1 MQNLSIRSVIKSQ
14 TFLNSFQNQTIAPIF
29 TVNSLTNEEIIN
41 IDDTIVIFSPKQKKI
56 LKKYETFDT
65 NEIICLE
72 YLIEKESIFVL
83 SNQGYVV
90 EIDSKGKI
98 TKTEIIPE
106 NKEKEKEKFVACCLS
121 PDQTYFVLLGS
132 SGTLYELDEEYNCLV
147 KGRITNKELIEAS
160 ISFREDGKYF
170 VCLYFDLEFNKNIV
184 QVYDSDYKIFGNTL
198 KEKTLQFSS
207 SSIQFQP
214 RGNVISVVSKD
225 QKKVIFFEKNCVL
238 REYSITC
245 VDEEEIIKGLSWNVE
260 SNILALITMN
270 RTTFLEKIQ
279 FWTFSNYH
287 WYLKQTTQLTN
298 GKNNSILWDNE
309 NPLLIR
315 ILNCNGVISY
325 INLFWEI
332 SKSHLKDQ
340 TVALIDGKNA
350 LLSPFSKMVIP
361 PPLSEYKINSKNS
374 INHVLFSSKYVV
386 LHTSANQL
394 EIYTF
399 NNEKNDYSMLT
410 SIEIPLDQNL
420 ETRTS
425 AISMTTTKN
434 KPNSILFLIA
444 VEAEDQLDENENEKK
459 EMEKEMELEKEK
471 EKDKEKEN
479 EKENTVDFVHELM
492 AIELHGLNSNNST
505 FVREITK
512 FQIDNEIIQITPL
525 KLNHGFVIETNN
537 GQLYSFEE
545 IINQQEKETQNENEN
560 EKEKAKEKE
569 NLESNEGTEFKI
581 VELNNFDEPCDE
593 ISTSIIVFS
602 DKEINQEII
611 IGKNSQTNKLFIVG
625 KNDEN
630 NLDNKIMEVSDSC
643 TSFGTNNEFIAFTTL
658 EHVVRFI
665 PLKITENKSQIKK
678 NHYYKKNQNR
688 GKKNNK
694 NQQKNNN
701 ANISSSSSSSS
712 NNNNNNKVMTE
723 FKKIIEKVKIQSIEE
738 KYNESFR
745 PIERSAKIV
754 ILTSDKIVFEMPRGN
769 LETVYPRIMVL
780 STILKYLKE
789 ESKYKDALLCAKRH
803 RIDLNIVCDW
813 DFEYFKGDIKNFIE
827 DIEDNGLLSKFIQSL
842 KNEDT
847 SITKFK
853 FNIFNTETVGKT
865 KVERIINRL
874 LFVQKKKKNRELLK
888 NKVSEVCK
896 LLRKTMK
903 EIDEDKYIMP
913 IIDTYLKPRPIE
925 IPKMFQDLRAR
936 FFKKTYTKRSELDY
950 AIYLTDIKT
959 LYDTAIEMCDFEL
972 AQKIAQKSEMDP
984 MEYIPFLKKLKNEKN
999 ANLKNAEIFIYLERW
1014 EKAIFELISEKS
1026 NQSLERALN
1035 LIEEK
1040 SLYSQSLKIIEKIR
1054 ALINKDDSDDDDDDD
1069 EEKEKEK
1076 EKEKGEEKVK
1086 SEEKENVDNSE
1097 FILKLNKFEM
1107 NIWKKLSTS
1116 LKPGMERALA
1126 LNLAGNTE
1134 ETVIEYQKIGNWKMA
1149 IALNKYSSPELLLK
1163 ISEQLEDRDQF
1174 KESAQV
1180 LFEYTLIT
1188 ENPQNSENLQNKE
1201 LIKKAIQLLLRS
1213 GDYSGALKL
1222 ISFKKCF
1229 GLIETVVLPEL
1240 DNNYLN
1246 LLHSINDKLKY
1257 RENIQRKLNN
1267 LQLRKLQFPQF
1278 YALDK
1283 IGQVDL
1289 SSTLISDNSSVS
1301 QYSTYSNQFSSK
1313 NKGNNQKNRRKK
1325 NRKEKIKESESKAEE
1340 NWINEL
1346 SKTFS
1351 PPILEKIL
1359 NLTLI
1364 LVHFGK
1370 IDKARII
1377 QNKMKYIIKSSFV
1390 KRKSI
1395 HQQIMKKLKNEPIY
1409 IHDIKEDDFNYLL
1422 LSFLN

>member
-72 YLIEKESIFVL
+72 YLIEKESIVVL
-83 SNQGYVV
+83 SNQGEVV

-98 TKTEIIPE
+98 TKIEIIPE
-106 NKEKEKEKFVACCLS
+106 NKEKEKEKEKFVACCLS

-147 KGRITNKELIEAS
+147 KGRITNKELVEAK

-170 VCLYFDLEFNKNIV
+170 VCLYFDLELNKNIV

-198 KEKTLQFSS
+198 KEKNLQFSS
-207 SSIQFQP
+207 ASIQFQP

-245 VDEEEIIKGLSWNVE
+245 DDEEEIIKHLSWNVE
-260 SNILALITMN
+260 SNILAIITMN
-270 RTTFLEKIQ
+270 RTTFKEKVQ

-332 SKSHLKDQ
+332 SKSHLQDQ

-361 PPLSEYKINSKNS
+361 PPLSEYRINSKSS
-374 INHVLFSSKYVV
+374 INHVLFSNKYVV

-444 VEAEDQLDENENEKK
+444 IEAEDQLDENENEKK
-459 EMEKEMELEKEK
+459 EMELEK
-471 EKDKEKEN
+471 EKDKEKEK

-545 IINQQEKETQNENEN
+545 IMNQKEKETQK
-560 EKEKAKEKE
+560 EKEKEKENE

-581 VELNNFDEPCDE
+581 VELNKFDEPCDE
-593 ISTSIIVFS
+593 ISTSIIFFS
-602 DKEINQEII
+602 DKEIKKEII
-611 IGKNSQTNKLFIVG
+611 IGKNSQTNKLFILE

-630 NLDNKIMEVSDSC
+630 NVDNKIMEVSDSC

-694 NQQKNNN
+694 NSNKNNN
-701 ANISSSSSSSS
+701 TNT
-712 NNNNNNKVMTE
+712 NNTNNDNNKIMSE

-789 ESKYKDALLCAKRH
+789 ESKYKEALLCAKRH
-803 RIDLNIVCDW
+803 RIDLNILCDW
-813 DFEYFKGDIKNFIE
+813 DLEYFKGDIKKFIQ

-888 NKVSEVCK
+888 NKVNEICK

-903 EIDEDKYIMP
+903 EIDEDKYIMS

-925 IPKMFQDLRAR
+925 IPKMFKDLRAR
-936 FFKKTYTKRSELDY
+936 FFKKTYNKRSELDY

-999 ANLKNAEIFIYLERW
+999 VNLKNAEIFIYLERW

-1026 NQSLERALN
+1026 DQSLERALN
-1035 LIEEK
+1035 IIEEK

-1054 ALINKDDSDDDDDDD
+1054 VIINKDDIDQDEKEKSEE
-1069 EEKEKEK
+1069 EEKEKEM
-1076 EKEKGEEKVK
+1076 EKETGKG
-1086 SEEKENVDNSE
+1086 KENSE
-1097 FILKLNKFEM
+1097 FLLKLTKLET

-1126 LNLAGNTE
+1126 LNLAGNIE
-1134 ETVIEYQKIGNWKMA
+1134 ETIIEYQKIGNWKMA
-1149 IALNKYSSPELLLK
+1149 IALNKYSNPELLLK

-1188 ENPQNSENLQNKE
+1188 ENVQNSENLKNKE

-1213 GDYSGALKL
+1213 GDYSGTLKL

-1229 GLIETVVLPEL
+1229 DLIETVVLPEL

-1289 SSTLISDNSSVS
+1289 SSTLLSDNSSVS

-1313 NKGNNQKNRRKK
+1313 NKRNNQKNRKKK

-1340 NWINEL
+1340 NWISEL

-1377 QNKMKYIIKSSFV
+1377 QNKMKYIIRSSLV

-1409 IHDIKEDDFNYLL
+1409 IHDIKEDDVNYLL
-1422 LSFLN
+1422 LSFLD